1 MSQEIRVEVRPEQG
15 QTMAEYTVVL
25 GVITIAI
32 VATIATLSDG
42 IRALY
47 DQVVA
52 LLS

>member
-1 MSQEIRVEVRPEQG
+1 MSQEVRVEAGPEHG

-42 IRALY
+42 IRALF

>member
-1 MSQEIRVEVRPEQG
+1 MSQEFRVEVGPEQG

-25 GVITIAI
+25 VVITISI

-42 IRALY
+42 IRALFNP
-47 DQVVA
+47 VGA